1 MTASRSIATCFL
13 FFFCRLLRNIFFFLP
28 VGSVKAYASIFPQ
41 KKTENFLL
49 CFKFFRIFV
58 ESNINVLPTGMV
70 QSKDSENSKVEL
82 RRRIT
87 VSALEAFKE
96 KGIKAV
102 RMDDIAKR
110 LNISKRTLYEVF
122 EDKKELI
129 YECITCKH
137 MQEMERQKELNR
149 QAGNVLERVFM
160 EMVSSIEAFNQTSPE
175 FYRDLQKYPRFIE
188 LKNKH
193 IEQNRTEAV
202 NFLEKGKAQGL
213 FRSDVRFDLILDLL
227 HLQLENT
234 FEKHLDSKYDIKEI
248 FYYVVVTLFRGC
260 ATAKGLQVINDFL
273 EKYPNI
279 IPKHIKTN
287 DA

>member
-1 MTASRSIATCFL
+1 MAASRSIATCFL
-13 FFFCRLLRNIFFFLP
+13 FFSAGCFVTFFLP
-28 VGSVKAYASIFPQ
+28 VGSVRAYASIFTQ

-202 NFLEKGKAQGL
+202 KFLEKGKAQGL

>member
-1 MTASRSIATCFL
+1 M
-13 FFFCRLLRNIFFFLP
+13 
-28 VGSVKAYASIFPQ
+28 
-41 KKTENFLL
+41 L

-202 NFLEKGKAQGL
+202 KFLERGKAQGL

-273 EKYPNI
+273 EKYPDI

>member
-1 MTASRSIATCFL
+1 MY
-13 FFFCRLLRNIFFFLP
+13 FCRI
-28 VGSVKAYASIFPQ
+28 
-41 KKTENFLL
+41 
-49 CFKFFRIFV
+49 
-58 ESNINVLPTGMV
+58 VLTHDLTGMV
-70 QSKDSENSKVEL
+70 QSRDSEHNKAEL

-87 VSALEAFKE
+87 VTALEAFKE
-96 KGIKAV
+96 RGIKAV

-110 LNISKRTLYEVF
+110 LNISKRTLYEIF

-137 MQEMERQKELNR
+137 MQEIKRQKELNR

-160 EMVSSIEAFNQTSPE
+160 EMAYSIETFNQTSPE

-188 LKNKH
+188 LKNEQ
-193 IEQNRTEAV
+193 IEKNRSEAV
-202 NFLEKGKAQGL
+202 KFLERGKAQGL

-248 FYYVVVTLFRGC
+248 FYYIVITLFRGC
-260 ATAKGLQVINDFL
+260 ATAKGIQVINDFL
-273 EKYPNI
+273 VKYPDI
-279 IPKHIKTN
+279 VPRRIKT
-287 DA
+287 DDV

>member
-1 MTASRSIATCFL
+1 M
-13 FFFCRLLRNIFFFLP
+13 
-28 VGSVKAYASIFPQ
+28 
-41 KKTENFLL
+41 L

-87 VSALEAFKE
+87 VSALEAF
-96 KGIKAV
+96 
-102 RMDDIAKR
+102 
-110 LNISKRTLYEVF
+110 
-122 EDKKELI
+122 
-129 YECITCKH
+129 
-137 MQEMERQKELNR
+137 
-149 QAGNVLERVFM
+149 
-160 EMVSSIEAFNQTSPE
+160 NQTSPE

-202 NFLEKGKAQGL
+202 KFLEKGKAQGL

-273 EKYPNI
+273 EKYPDI

>member
-1 MTASRSIATCFL
+1 
-13 FFFCRLLRNIFFFLP
+13 
-28 VGSVKAYASIFPQ
+28 
-41 KKTENFLL
+41 
-49 CFKFFRIFV
+49 
-58 ESNINVLPTGMV
+58 MV

-137 MQEMERQKELNR
+137 MQEMERPKELNR

-202 NFLEKGKAQGL
+202 KFLEKGKAQGL

-273 EKYPNI
+273 EKYPDI